1 MVDSIDGDKK
11 LRDNDLV
18 GAIEIFSQGIKEK
31 PREIENYLGRA
42 KAYRLKGDLNAA
54 IADLTD
60 VIRIWPDVSTGYYG
74 RAQIY
79 CSESGQYDADK
90 AIVDYTRAID
100 INSYDHHSYLQRA
113 MAFAY
118 SGYFGKAISDMQK
131 YFNIAEKWHP
141 ILTKAVPM
149 FIAELEKRD
158 VKDWYRVWERV
169 KHDAGPIDALV
180 MQLWDVDN
188 NKRQQA
194 IDALVQ
200 IGEPAIPSLLAALE
214 KDDRN
219 SEVIEYENKW
229 LRSAIVALGK
239 PAIIALSNGLYA
251 KTRLA
256 RASAKTL
263 WQFDDPLA
271 KESLQAALKSPDV
284 MEHVRKYYIPESL
297 QMIEYKR
304 NHPKSK

>member
-1 MVDSIDGDKK
+1 MSAWIEGDRK

-18 GAIEIFSQGIKEK
+18 GAIETFSQGI
-31 PREIENYLGRA
+31 REEARQIRNYLGRA

-54 IADLTD
+54 IADLTE
-60 VIRIWPDVSTGYYG
+60 VVRIWPEVSSGYYD

-79 CSESGQYDADK
+79 CSASGQYDPEK
-90 AIVDYTRAID
+90 AIVDYTRALD
-100 INSYDHHSYLQRA
+100 IYPYDHHSYLHRA

-118 SGYFGKAISDMQK
+118 SGYFGKAVSDMQK
-131 YFNIAEKWHP
+131 YLAVAEKWHP

-180 MQLWDVDN
+180 MQLWEVDDD
-188 NKRQQA
+188 KCQQA
-194 IDALVQ
+194 VDTLVQ
-200 IGEPAIPSLLAALE
+200 IGEPAIPILLAALE

-219 SEVIEYENKW
+219 SEVIEYENEW

-239 PAIIALSNGLYA
+239 PAIIALSNGLYS
-251 KTRLA
+251 KTKLA

-263 WQFDDPLA
+263 SRFDDPLA
-271 KESLQAALKSPDV
+271 KESLQTALTSPDV
-284 MEHVRKYYIPESL
+284 MEHLRKYYIPESL
-297 QMIEYKR
+297 QMIEYKSK
-304 NHPKSK
+304 HPKSK